1 MADPSLPGRRLTP
14 ALTLSLAKYKMTEP
28 IIKFRTTAAGTNKF
42 FGVATLNSPA
52 SLNSLSADMVTL
64 LTPMLRK
71 WAADPDIVGVLFDAE
86 GEKAFCAGGDMR
98 QLHATL
104 LKCGE
109 KQNEYAERFF
119 SEEYEL
125 DHLLHNYPKPLL
137 CWGHGIVM
145 GGGVGLLVGA
155 SHRVVT
161 EGTRLAMPEIN
172 IGLYPDVGG
181 TWFLA
186 RAPQRLGLFLGLT
199 AAQVNATD
207 AIYCGLADHF
217 VRHENKAKVLDRV
230 AAASWGDDSDAN
242 RETLSEILFEA
253 GKGDSLP
260 LSNLKAHEGTINE
273 LLRGNDI
280 HAIASRIAD
289 FNTDDKWLQGAL
301 KAFGKG
307 APSSVVLTWEL
318 WRRCQRMSLAEVFRL
333 EYWVSLGCCAHAD
346 LPEGIRAVLI
356 DKDRNPKWNPARL
369 QDVSGAFI
377 ADHFEQRGA
386 LPDILASLK

>member
-1 MADPSLPGRRLTP
+1 
-14 ALTLSLAKYKMTEP
+14 MTTP
-28 IIKFRTTAAGTNKF
+28 IIKFRTIPAGKHHL
-42 FGVATLNSPA
+42 FGIATLNAPA
-52 SLNSLSADMVTL
+52 SLNALSADMVTI
-64 LTPMLRK
+64 LTPQLRS
-71 WAADPDIVGVLFDAE
+71 WAADASIVGILFDAE

-98 QLHATL
+98 QLHDTL
-104 LKCGE
+104 LQCG
-109 KQNEYAERFF
+109 QNRNEYAERFF
-119 SEEYEL
+119 GEEYEL
-125 DHLLHNYPKPLL
+125 DHVLHNYPKPLL

-199 AAQVNATD
+199 AAQINATD
-207 AIYCGLADHF
+207 AIYAGLADHF
-217 VRHENKAKVLDRV
+217 VPHAKKANVLERIS
-230 AAASWGDDSDAN
+230 AAAWGESPDTD
-242 RETLSEILFEA
+242 REILSEILHAA
-253 GKGDSLP
+253 GRDEPQPISK
-260 LSNLKAHEGTINE
+260 LKEHEHTIND

-280 HAIASRIAD
+280 LAIAKRMSAFD
-289 FNTDDKWLQGAL
+289 SDDKWLQGAL
-301 KAFGKG
+301 TAFGKG
-307 APSSVVLTWEL
+307 APSSIVLTWEL

-369 QDVSGAFI
+369 EDVTAPFVM
-377 ADHFEQRGA
+377 DHFAHRGEM
-386 LPDILASLK
+386 PEILARLS

>member
-1 MADPSLPGRRLTP
+1 MSE
-14 ALTLSLAKYKMTEP
+14 S
-28 IIKFRTTAAGTNKF
+28 IIKFRTIPAGKSQF

-64 LTPMLRK
+64 LTPQLRK
-71 WAADPDIVGVLFDAE
+71 WADDKSVVGVLFDAE

-98 QLHATL
+98 QLYNTL
-104 LKCGE
+104 LKVGR
-109 KQNEYAERFF
+109 QRNEYAEQFF
-119 SEEYEL
+119 GEEYEL
-125 DHLLHNYPKPLL
+125 DHLLHNYPKPLM

-199 AAQVNATD
+199 AAQVNASD
-207 AIYCGLADHF
+207 AIYTGLADHF
-217 VRHENKAKVLDRV
+217 VPHGKKAGVLESI
-230 AAASWGDDSDAN
+230 AAATWSDDASAN
-242 RETLSEILFEA
+242 REVLSEILHAA
-253 GKGDSLP
+253 GVGENKPASK
-260 LSNLKAHEGTINE
+260 LKEHEDTINT

-280 HAIASRIAD
+280 LAIAKRINA
-289 FNTDDKWLQGAL
+289 FTSDDKWLQGAL
-301 KAFGKG
+301 TAFTKG

-346 LPEGIRAVLI
+346 LPEGIRAVLV
-356 DKDRNPKWNPARL
+356 DKDRNPKWDPARL
-369 QDVSGAFI
+369 EDVTVPFI
-377 ADHFEQRGA
+377 ADHFEKRGEM
-386 LPDILASLK
+386 PEILANLK